1 MIDDRCMLKWSQFQ
15 ENALRTF
22 NEQRTEDFYID
33 VTLVADDNS
42 MMKAHKLILSA
53 SSDYFSNLFRTLLDI
68 NLPSKNILKD
78 GPEYHDL
85 LPKDSE
91 NNCTGNTEI
100 DDEIELNF
108 QEISDTDEI
117 PNLEEEHVSNN
128 PSSKENKIKSETDI
142 AGYHQTDF
150 SMGEQME
157 KDSDEGHYNR
167 YFQNQNLIVHVNG
180 GKTLP
185 YKEFEKCLWQLYKK
199 NKYGFFECNKCSKS
213 TKLSYMKEHVEKH
226 LLGLSFECNIC
237 GKIMKYSHQNRKNRD
252 HKMYCQTK
260 MTPIILPDLKE
271 EDELLKKFPISKDP
285 KKFQTESYD
294 EFSTLNENDPLMND
308 DLNEDFQEKKI
319 KIESNSASPNKQKQN
334 SKDKGAAKQN
344 LSYYVGNETFS
355 HDEFEKYSARLYR
368 TKELGVS
375 ECNACGKRATI
386 KAHMKEHV
394 EIHLKDFFVVC
405 TLCGR
410 KMPNSKHN
418 RKSLHKTTC
427 IF

>member
-15 ENALRTF
+15 DNAIRTF

-53 SSDYFSNLFRTLLDI
+53 SSDYFSNLFRSLLDI

-85 LPKDSE
+85 MPKDSE

-150 SMGEQME
+150 SMSEQMQ

-213 TKLSYMKEHVEKH
+213 AKLSYMKEHVEKH
-226 LLGLSFECNIC
+226 LLGLSFECKIC

-252 HKMYCQTK
+252 HKMYCQREK
-260 MTPIILPDLKE
+260 PDIILPNLKE
-271 EDELLKKFPISKDP
+271 EDEPPKKFPISKDP
-285 KKFQTESYD
+285 KKFLTESLD
-294 EFSTLNENDPLMND
+294 ENDPLMND
-308 DLNEDFQEKKI
+308 DVKEDFQEQKI
-319 KIESNSASPNKQKQN
+319 KIESNSVLPNEQ
-334 SKDKGAAKQN
+334 
-344 LSYYVGNETFS
+344 
-355 HDEFEKYSARLYR
+355 
-368 TKELGVS
+368 
-375 ECNACGKRATI
+375 
-386 KAHMKEHV
+386 
-394 EIHLKDFFVVC
+394 
-405 TLCGR
+405 
-410 KMPNSKHN
+410 
-418 RKSLHKTTC
+418 
-427 IF
+427 